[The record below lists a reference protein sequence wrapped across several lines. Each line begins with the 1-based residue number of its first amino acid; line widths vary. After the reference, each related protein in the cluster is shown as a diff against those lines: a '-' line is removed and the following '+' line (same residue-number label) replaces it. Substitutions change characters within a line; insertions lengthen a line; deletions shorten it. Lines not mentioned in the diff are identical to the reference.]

1 MCRIPSVEFSGGIR
15 GMLVVDR
22 REIEFDAE
30 ALNYYLSVAH
40 AEAALLGLP
49 ASAASQIH
57 FDAKQG
63 NVAFVFLQAGVAEKF
78 DIAAELLGELLISYC
93 LRTRI
98 PLPRV
103 ADKIIRVEPNRIVL
117 TFKTWF
123 TEAPVFAHVEALRQ
137 GLETVRSWHWV
148 EPGHPTHGF

>member
-1 MCRIPSVEFSGGIR
+1 
-15 GMLVVDR
+15 MLVVDR

-30 ALNYYLSVAH
+30 ALNYYLSVLH
-40 AEAALLGLP
+40 DEAEALGLP
-49 ASAASQIH
+49 ASRGYKIH
-57 FDAKQG
+57 FDAKNG
-63 NVAFVFLQAGVAEKF
+63 NVAFVCMQSNSEKTITISAEH
-78 DIAAELLGELLISYC
+78 LGEVLISYC

-103 ADKIIRVEPNRIVL
+103 ADKVIRVEPNRIVL

-123 TEAPVFAHVEALRQ
+123 TEAPVFSHLEMTPH

-148 EPGHPTHGF
+148 EPGHPARGV